1 LVLYIFWK
9 VYSWFKHPDHRPMYV
24 KIKDIDVYEGLRDG
38 WNAGSAVEETQQK
51 KGVAGYLKSLYH
63 ALF

>member
-1 LVLYIFWK
+1 
-9 VYSWFKHPDHRPMYV
+9 MYV

-51 KGVAGYLKSLYH
+51 KGAAGYLKSLYH